1 MVAEKRIARMLYGKT
16 SGEGEGVDMGINST
30 VSDLTD
36 EILFNT
42 RKILLHLH
50 PNRRRIWHNQRQ
62 FEVVGIVCL
71 P

>member
-1 MVAEKRIARMLYGKT
+1 MRYNKT
-16 SGEGEGVDMGINST
+16 SGGGEGVDMGINST

-36 EILFNT
+36 EILFNI

-50 PNRRRIWHNQRQ
+50 SNRRRIWYNQRHML
-62 FEVVGIVCL
+62 VVDIACL